1 MQTSWKL
8 FLKLL
13 LHLFIITTLTIV
25 TQIGGVI
32 YLISVVSIKKRSQ
45 SKHTKRA
52 LIFGGLYLLSTL
64 ILVPQLAS
72 IFGREKIK
80 ESELIKAHTY
90 VTKLTNRNYVTPN
103 LNKTLQ
109 NIAKGFGQKQQGIKL
124 VYLDANFPF
133 INGFPLLPHLSH
145 KDGKKIDL
153 AFIYQDEYG
162 ITVNSKPSNSGYG
175 LYVSPIPSLENHTAI
190 CKKKGHWQYD
200 FSKYLT
206 FGTSVRKLSLDKQAT
221 RDLLLE
227 IVKQPNIKKVFL
239 EPHLK
244 IRLRLNSTK
253 IRFQG
258 CHSVRH
264 DDHIHL
270 QL

>member
-1 MQTSWKL
+1 MTQFNKN
-8 FLKLL
+8 FLKLI
-13 LHLFIITTLTIV
+13 LHIFIIMTLTIL

-32 YLISVVSIKKRSQ
+32 YLISVLMIKKSFK
-45 SKHTKRA
+45 SKRTKRA

-64 ILVPQLAS
+64 IIVPQLAP

-80 ESELIKAHTY
+80 ETELVKAHTFI
-90 VTKLTNRNYVTPN
+90 TKLTNRNYVTPQ
-103 LNKTLQ
+103 LNQTLQ
-109 NIAKGFGQKQQGIKL
+109 TIAKGLDQKHQGIIL
-124 VYLDANFPF
+124 IYLDANFPF
-133 INGFPLLPHLSH
+133 VDGFPLLPHLSH

-162 ITVNSKPSNSGYG
+162 VTVNNKPSKSGYG
-175 LYVSPIPSLENHTAI
+175 IYVSPIPNIENHTTI
-190 CKKKGHWQYD
+190 CKNKDHWQYD

-206 FGTSVRKLSLDKQAT
+206 FGTSVRNLKLDKQAT
-221 RDLLLE
+221 RDLLLT

-244 IRLRLNSTK
+244 IRLKLKSDK